1 MLRHVSTGKRIYAL
15 IAIMVL
21 FIAGVVFGF
30 LNNAKKTESVALQSL
45 GDVMLSGQKDKL
57 KVVVS
62 GLAQTLSEQLAS
74 IPDAAAR
81 EEHIR
86 TALNTFFY
94 EEDKSGYVFALK
106 GNVYVAMP
114 PRPDMVGKDGGNVK
128 DKNGVEVSSSL
139 FKAAQDGGG
148 YVQYVWP
155 KPGSGEQ
162 PKISYAVM
170 IPGTD
175 YWLGSGV
182 YIDNIKARQDAVS
195 KELDDLVQEST
206 TLILSIIGGLF
217 LLVVLPA
224 SLAIVRSIVLPIRAA
239 TAAAGR
245 ISEGDLTVTLEQ
257 KGADEAAQ
265 LEGAL
270 NVMADTLKKN
280 IAEITEKTREAE
292 HKAQEAQKATRK
304 AEAATRQA
312 QRAKSE
318 GMFQAAVRLEAIVE
332 RVSAASEEISN
343 QSEEIRQ
350 GSEVQSERIA
360 STATAMEE
368 MNATVLE
375 VARNSGEAA
384 SVGEDAKEKAVRGAE
399 VVERSVEAMLA
410 TQRQTE
416 ELSKN
421 MTLLGEQAQAIGSVM
436 NVINDIA
443 DQTNLLALNA
453 AIEAARAGEA
463 GRGFAVVAD
472 EVRKLAEKT
481 MAATKEVGDSIKAI
495 QHAAQSNIKSMETSV
510 EDMGKAVD
518 LATESG
524 EVLKEIVSSV
534 ENSAGQ
540 IQGIATAAE
549 EQSATSEEINRAIEE
564 ISRITMDTARGV
576 AESAEALRELA
587 QQAGALSGL
596 IAELKAEGDGGN
608 GNDRAGDEDAE
619 GEG

>member
-1 MLRHVSTGKRIYAL
+1 MRGNIDQLTEL
-15 IAIMVL
+15 
-21 FIAGVVFGF
+21 VVDQG
-30 LNNAKKTESVALQSL
+30 
-45 GDVMLSGQKDKL
+45 
-57 KVVVS
+57 
-62 GLAQTLSEQLAS
+62 
-74 IPDAAAR
+74 
-81 EEHIR
+81 
-86 TALNTFFY
+86 
-94 EEDKSGYVFALK
+94 
-106 GNVYVAMP
+106 
-114 PRPDMVGKDGGNVK
+114 
-128 DKNGVEVSSSL
+128 
-139 FKAAQDGGG
+139 KAAQA
-148 YVQYVWP
+148 
-155 KPGSGEQ
+155 SAGEQ
-162 PKISYAVM
+162 FRSL
-170 IPGTD
+170 T
-175 YWLGSGV
+175 L
-182 YIDNIKARQDAVS
+182 NI
-195 KELDDLVQEST
+195 
-206 TLILSIIGGLF
+206 
-217 LLVVLPA
+217 VVLSLVSACIGALFTVLVARSLTGPLA
-224 SLAIVRSIVLPIRAA
+224 KMLVFTRHVAAGEFGHTLDVAQRDEVGQLAASFSEMADSLAANLAEV
-239 TAAAGR
+239 
-245 ISEGDLTVTLEQ
+245 
-257 KGADEAAQ
+257 
-265 LEGAL
+265 
-270 NVMADTLKKN
+270 KN
-280 IAEITEKTREAE
+280 KTIEAE

-312 QRAKSE
+312 QRARSE

-375 VARNSGEAA
+375 VARNSSEAA
-384 SVGEDAKEKAVRGAE
+384 SVGEDAKEKAVRGAD
-399 VVERSVEAMLA
+399 VVERSIEAMLA
-410 TQRQTE
+410 TQRQAE

-481 MAATKEVGDSIKAI
+481 MAATKEVGDSIQAI
-495 QHAAQSNIKSMETSV
+495 QHAAQNNIKSMKASV

-534 ENSAGQ
+534 ENSASQ
-540 IQGIATAAE
+540 IQSIATAAE

-596 IAELKAEGDGGN
+596 IEELKAEGDGGVGN
-608 GNDRAGDEDAE
+608 GRDGGRDDDGAAE
-619 GEG
+619 GTA